1 MILSS
6 GYFWTTTKFSF
17 HSCITFTRHKTMKYG
32 RSFWA
37 PFSVYDDCKHLRLM
51 KNVNVRRTFFCMS
64 LYNRNKEQTTCRLY
78 SFYQAIQKSNSCF
91 TFLNSSSY
99 QAIQT
104 QYQLFYCVDM
114 SNLSTLVTF
123 ELSVWFSCFIYCQ
136 YSNWASVATIHWCSV
151 WANYFYTTKCLMGT
165 LC

>member
-1 MILSS
+1 MKSCLQWDPSGRHAISGQDTRDVKFLCSELSSLTNTCKSACFGPRILYLKNRIYRNREGVFSGFCQVLKISKLTEQVMNIFMILSS

-78 SFYQAIQKSNSCF
+78 SFY
-91 TFLNSSSY
+91 
-99 QAIQT
+99 
-104 QYQLFYCVDM
+104 
-114 SNLSTLVTF
+114 
-123 ELSVWFSCFIYCQ
+123 
-136 YSNWASVATIHWCSV
+136 
-151 WANYFYTTKCLMGT
+151 
-165 LC
+165 